1 VAKQTGKPDSLQPVS
16 FTRAAANRIAKTVS
30 RVEGEA
36 RKTEPLR
43 FGPRQRPRP
52 GVVGDIFRTARF
64 TGSWSVDSTATVEFT
79 NSTFTPQTA
88 TANQPFLRIATG
100 DVGVA
105 KDVDNT
111 LVSDLRGRWQRPRLF
126 CAATAPG
133 CVASVRLR
141 RRKAQL
147 TAKRRDSHSRGS
159 ASFRNATAR
168 LASSTVPCRT
178 CCRQQRAQVHDLWLE
193 ASVAGGITDDDC
205 CTHAVSITTCS
216 CASPVCWSHSIIRT
230 RYWSQEA
237 SINRLLLAADPC
249 RICYCLAVQL
259 LSRCADGQCRAFCE
273 ELPP

>member
-88 TANQPFLRIATG
+88 TAINLFCGIADG

-105 KDVDNT
+105 KDIENVWHLISWEMQEVCTTRIIDIELDLNTADCAIVRT
-111 LVSDLRGRWQRPRLF
+111 LVTATQKFLR
-126 CAATAPG
+126 
-133 CVASVRLR
+133 
-141 RRKAQL
+141 L
-147 TAKRRDSHSRGS
+147 TYPFA
-159 ASFRNATAR
+159 
-168 LASSTVPCRT
+168 
-178 CCRQQRAQVHDLWLE
+178 
-193 ASVAGGITDDDC
+193 
-205 CTHAVSITTCS
+205 TCS
-216 CASPVCWSHSIIRT
+216 TATTP
-230 RYWSQEA
+230 
-237 SINRLLLAADPC
+237 
-249 RICYCLAVQL
+249 
-259 LSRCADGQCRAFCE
+259 G
-273 ELPP
+273 

>member
-52 GVVGDIFRTARF
+52 GGVGDIFRTARF

-88 TANQPFLRIATG
+88 TANNLFCSIETG

-111 LVSDLRGRWQRPRLF
+111 WYLIAWEMETATAVFVTATATTAVLQSVTV
-126 CAATAPG
+126 AATQSTSD
-133 CVASVRLR
+133 CSINVVTT
-141 RRKAQL
+141 QN
-147 TAKRRDSHSRGS
+147 SH
-159 ASFRNATAR
+159 
-168 LASSTVPCRT
+168 
-178 CCRQQRAQVHDLWLE
+178 
-193 ASVAGGITDDDC
+193 GITVISA
-205 CTHAVSITTCS
+205 TQTAT
-216 CASPVCWSHSIIRT
+216 
-230 RYWSQEA
+230 YL
-237 SINRLLLAADPC
+237 RLP
-249 RICYCLAVQL
+249 
-259 LSRCADGQCRAFCE
+259 
-273 ELPP
+273 

>member
-88 TANQPFLRIATG
+88 TAINLFCGIAGG

-105 KDVDNT
+105 KDIENVWHLISWEMQEVCTTRIIDIELDLNTANCEIYRT
-111 LVSDLRGRWQRPRLF
+111 LVTATQKFLR
-126 CAATAPG
+126 
-133 CVASVRLR
+133 
-141 RRKAQL
+141 L
-147 TAKRRDSHSRGS
+147 TFPFA
-159 ASFRNATAR
+159 
-168 LASSTVPCRT
+168 
-178 CCRQQRAQVHDLWLE
+178 
-193 ASVAGGITDDDC
+193 
-205 CTHAVSITTCS
+205 TCS
-216 CASPVCWSHSIIRT
+216 TATTP
-230 RYWSQEA
+230 
-237 SINRLLLAADPC
+237 
-249 RICYCLAVQL
+249 
-259 LSRCADGQCRAFCE
+259 G
-273 ELPP
+273 